1 MLQAVS
7 RLFTQLSELS
17 FLVFFADQ
25 TVLKVLNFLSSCLF
39 EVVLRVTF
47 LIGRG
52 LIHEGKP
59 RLSEAIDELTDGLE
73 ISGVCLLRL
82 ADSFDVL
89 HNEFFSFLLLALE
102 LESLLVIELHV
113 YSFASSFGMC
123 KERT

>member
-1 MLQAVS
+1 M
-7 RLFTQLSELS
+7 FTQLSNFFS
-17 FLVFFADQ
+17 LVFFADQ
-25 TVLKVLNFLSSCLF
+25 SVLKVLDFLSSCLL

-59 RLSEAIDELTDGLE
+59 RLSEAIDELTDRLE
-73 ISGVCLLRL
+73 IGGVCLFRL

-89 HNEFFSFLLLALE
+89 HNEFLSFLLLALE

-113 YSFASSFGMC
+113 NSLASSFGMC